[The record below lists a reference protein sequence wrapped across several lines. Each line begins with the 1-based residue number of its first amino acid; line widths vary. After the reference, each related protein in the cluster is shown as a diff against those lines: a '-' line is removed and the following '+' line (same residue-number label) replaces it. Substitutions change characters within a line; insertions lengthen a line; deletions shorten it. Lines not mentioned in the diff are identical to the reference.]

1 MIGQRFGRLTVISQV
16 SSIPVG
22 KRKTLLRA
30 FLCRCECG
38 SEKTVIG
45 IYLRRGLTKSC
56 GCLKRDYDARV
67 SKSHG
72 LTGTPAYKM
81 LCNAKTNAKARGVPF
96 DLDISDIV
104 IPEFCPALGIKL
116 SFESGRL
123 NPNRATIDRMDNSKG
138 YVKGNVAIISWRAN
152 MLKRDASPDE
162 VEKIAT
168 WLRRALQQASEVE

>member
-1 MIGQRFGRLTVISQV
+1 
-16 SSIPVG
+16 
-22 KRKTLLRA
+22 
-30 FLCRCECG
+30 
-38 SEKTVIG
+38 
-45 IYLRRGLTKSC
+45 
-56 GCLKRDYDARV
+56 
-67 SKSHG
+67 
-72 LTGTPAYKM
+72 M

-104 IPEFCPALGIKL
+104 IPEYCPALGIKL

-168 WLRRALQQASEVE
+168 WLRRALQQASEVK